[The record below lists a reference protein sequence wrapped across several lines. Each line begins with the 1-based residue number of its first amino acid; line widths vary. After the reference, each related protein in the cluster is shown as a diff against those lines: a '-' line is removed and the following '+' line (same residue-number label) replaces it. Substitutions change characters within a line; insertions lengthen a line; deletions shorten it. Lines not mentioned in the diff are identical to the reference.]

1 MAAAA
6 EATQE
11 QQRRRP
17 HLVGVCADSAPRGLW
32 PPATLSL
39 CCRLSPPGLWPPATL
54 SLFCDTLYTS
64 RVLVLLEAGRTLKVE
79 KGQVAVASDDTV
91 ALEYLHGRKD
101 FVAVEG

>member
-1 MAAAA
+1 MTSKTNAVPAA
-6 EATQE
+6 TD
-11 QQRRRP
+11 
-17 HLVGVCADSAPRGLW
+17 V
-32 PPATLSL
+32 PA
-39 CCRLSPPGLWPPATL
+39 PATL
-54 SLFCDTLYTS
+54 SLFRDTLYTS